1 MGRDAETLD
10 GLFRTAVAAID
21 SGDVAGLE
29 RLLAERPR
37 LVRERLKSPG
47 SWLRDVVGR
56 ALKGFF
62 KKPYLL
68 WFVAEDPIRNKRLP
82 PNIAEVTRAIIGAA
96 KREGVSSLQK
106 QLDYALSLVC
116 WSGVAAHF
124 GVQIGLID
132 VLVDAGA
139 AMANNADNAL
149 VNGHFAAAEHLV
161 ERGGNLRLATALCL
175 GRWEDVA
182 RLAPETNA
190 RDTQFAFVL
199 AALNGKAEALRRMI
213 ARGVDVNRPSQDL
226 YSHGT
231 PLHHAVCSGSLESV
245 RVLVDAGADVT
256 RKDSLWG
263 GAPLGWARHYME
275 EYQGQERAKPYVE
288 IAAHL
293 LEKMDARPAQR

>member
-1 MGRDAETLD
+1 MMSRDAEALD
-10 GLFRTAVAAID
+10 ALFRTAVTAID

-29 RLLAERPR
+29 RLLAEHPR
-37 LVRERLKSPG
+37 LVSDRLKSPG
-47 SWLRDVVGR
+47 DWLRGVVGG

-68 WFVAEDPIRNKRLP
+68 WFVAEDPVRNKRLP
-82 PNIAEVTRAIIGAA
+82 PNIADVTRTIIGAA
-96 KREGVSSLQK
+96 KREGVTSLQE

-116 WSGVAAHF
+116 WSGVAAEC
-124 GVQIGLID
+124 GVQIELID
-132 VLVDAGA
+132 VLILAGA

-161 ERGGNLRLATALCL
+161 ERGGNMRLATALCL

-199 AALNGKAEALRRMI
+199 AALNGKAEGLRRMI
-213 ARGVDVNRPSQDL
+213 ARGIDVNSPSKDL

-231 PLHHAVCSGSLESV
+231 PLHHAVCSGSLEAV
-245 RVLVDAGADVT
+245 KVLVEGGANLF

-275 EYQGQERAKPYVE
+275 EYQGQERAKPYAE
-288 IAAHL
+288 IAGYL
-293 LEKMDARPAQR
+293 LEKMDARPG